1 MQKPNEENG
10 QPKVTLN
17 ELLLWNQDQLRQ
29 LQEIAPHTDES
40 MEALRVNAIDVA
52 QEQCQRNQ
60 AAIEHHNPN
69 RLVEVWMMETF
80 GSPQMVRVRNQA
92 GDIVSVLTV
101 LEILNAKPVQPEGE
115 QSVH

>member
-1 MQKPNEENG
+1 MQKQIAPEASG
-10 QPKVTLN
+10 QPKVTLK

-29 LQEIAPHTDES
+29 LQEIAPHTDEQ
-40 MEALRVNAIDVA
+40 MEALRVNAIAVA

-60 AAIEHHNPN
+60 SAIEHNNPD

-92 GDIVSVLTV
+92 GEVVSVLTV
-101 LEILNAKPVQPEGE
+101 LEILNAKPVPAQGE
-115 QSVH
+115 